1 MVTDEDVI
9 SWYSS
14 RFNKPSLFTRKTWP
28 VSLDTSLTTGD
39 YVWASETGAE
49 IMGEYFKHFNV
60 DPGNFDFHRYWPE
73 ETFILYAL
81 FTSGKD
87 DEPEPLTLRMLAESA
102 KAGKWLYF

>member
-1 MVTDEDVI
+1 MVTDEDVM

-14 RFNKPSLFTRKTWP
+14 RFNKPALFTRKTWP

-39 YVWASETGAE
+39 YIWASETGAE
-49 IMGEYFKHFNV
+49 IMSEYFMRFNV
-60 DPGNFDFHRYWPE
+60 DPGNFDFYRYWPE

-102 KAGKWLYF
+102 KAGKWLYD